1 MNKATMKNIFIVL
14 VVLAVATMAA
24 CNLAVPAQEGSTV
37 EVVMGGIG
45 NPGGKSIGS
54 DASYVNIKVMN
65 SLGVQ
70 VSAGELKKNSDNV
83 WKGNIHVSTDGQMT
97 FKATAGIKEAE
108 VDWLGD
114 ATYNVGLDTVP
125 LTITV
130 GIPVVASG
138 LGNGYGPAG
147 GRIFYDKGEYV
158 FGWRYLEAAPS
169 DQSTSIAWSTVTN
182 TATGFM
188 GMGDAIGNGQ
198 ANTTAIVGQAGCTSG
213 AAYLCDNL
221 TLGGYSDW
229 FLPSR
234 YELNELYLNSAVIG
248 HKFAWYWSSSEVSSS
263 NAWLQNFDDGGM
275 LNYYTKSQACYVRA
289 VRAF

>member
-1 MNKATMKNIFIVL
+1 MNTKTTKNIFIVL
-14 VVLAVATMAA
+14 VVFAMATIAS

-45 NPGGKSIGS
+45 NPGHKSIGS
-54 DASYVNIKVMN
+54 EATWVKIKVMN
-65 SLGVQ
+65 SSGEQ
-70 VSAGELKKNSDNV
+70 VSSGELSKNSDNV
-83 WKGNIHVSTDGQMT
+83 FKGSIHVNTSGQMT

-108 VDWLGD
+108 VGWLGE

-130 GIPVVASG
+130 GEPVVASG

-147 GRIFYDKGEYV
+147 GKIFYDKGEYG

-169 DQSTSIAWSTVTN
+169 DQSAGIAWSNITG
-182 TATGFM
+182 TATNFM
-188 GMGDAIGNGQ
+188 GMGNEIGNGQ
-198 ANTTAIVGQAGCTSG
+198 GNTTAIVGQAGCTSG

-263 NAWLQNFDDGGM
+263 NAWLENFDDGGQ
-275 LNYYTKSQACYVRA
+275 LDYYTKSQACYVRA